1 MEGPMQNEFRL
12 PESTEPMTELEV
24 RALVERFGERQ
35 AMGVGQP
42 TVHDVAEALQVDS
55 ATVSQMLQELRRSK
69 DEEDIRA
76 RLDRM
81 EKENAELRMRALN
94 PTGYYQPVTTERSMR
109 PQILAVFMALFV
121 AMGTATMASGTRFG
135 FTFSPLPLLTL
146 FLLFGLIFFAVR
158 RNRDRK

>member
-1 MEGPMQNEFRL
+1 MQNEYRL
-12 PESTEPMTELEV
+12 SESTEPMTELEV

-55 ATVSQMLQELRRSK
+55 ATVSEMLQELRRSK
-69 DEEDIRA
+69 DDEDIRA

-81 EKENAELRMRALN
+81 EKENAELRMRAMN
-94 PTGYYQPVTTERSMR
+94 PTVYSQPITPERSMR

-121 AMGTATMASGTRFG
+121 AMGTATMASGAING
-135 FTFSPLPLLTL
+135 MSFSPLSVLTL
-146 FLLFGLIFFAVR
+146 FLLFGLVFFAVR
-158 RNRDRK
+158 RSRGRK